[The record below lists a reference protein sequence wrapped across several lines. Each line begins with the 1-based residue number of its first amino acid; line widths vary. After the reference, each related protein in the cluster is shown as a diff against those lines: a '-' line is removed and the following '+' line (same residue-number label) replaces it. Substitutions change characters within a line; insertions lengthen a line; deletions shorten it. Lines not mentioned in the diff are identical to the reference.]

1 MALRSCISV
10 YIHFFF
16 VHDLWNS
23 YSQVKG
29 LHDSTDARYNAVEKR
44 LAALESQQA
53 TEAAPE
59 MDTPS
64 H

>member
-1 MALRSCISV
+1 V
-10 YIHFFF
+10 YIHVFI

-29 LHDSTDARYNAVEKR
+29 LHDSTDARYSALEKR
-44 LAALESQQA
+44 LAALENQQT

-59 MDTPS
+59 VDTPS
-64 H
+64 N